1 MTKVTSE
8 QNPSSAP
15 WYESAF
21 GEDYLKIYGHRSPE
35 AAAREARWLIKT
47 LGLSSKNLVLDAA
60 CGNGRHVAALQSL
73 GIPTIGAD
81 LSGELLSASRDLF
94 GALPLARH
102 DVRALPFGKG
112 TFSHIMLL
120 FTSFGYFHSDQEHV
134 AALREIQQALS
145 SGGTFVLDFLN
156 ATRTIESL
164 APETTRTVGDLTI
177 IERREYDKKT
187 GRIDKTIKVAS
198 SEVNGADRVRHY
210 RESVRAYTEVELR
223 SLLIEA
229 GFRLDA
235 RHGDFDD
242 APYSASSSRLILI
255 SRAA

>member
-1 MTKVTSE
+1 MTSE
-8 QNPSSAP
+8 QNPSPAP

-35 AAAREARWLIKT
+35 AAAREARWLTKA

-73 GIPTIGAD
+73 GIPAIGAD
-81 LSGELLSASRDLF
+81 LSRELLSASRDLF

-134 AALREIQQALS
+134 ALLQEIRQALS

-156 ATRTIESL
+156 AARTIESL

-187 GRIDKTIKVAS
+187 GRINKTIKVAS
-198 SEVNGADRVRHY
+198 SEVNGADRVRYY

-242 APYSASSSRLILI
+242 APYSASSPRLILI